1 MSTDQRRLQSESEHG
16 KVGSRGLPDLRFHH
30 VTCFTLLSSDWDPTR
45 PMNNGLLKDDKTSS
59 RAITALS
66 KQFDTE
72 FRPSGYTDWLIK
84 VVSAVF
90 AGVGENGK
98 TEGKR
103 NVSHFPSNTHQLSW
117 SFSLGVKK
125 KNLWKSHGSKKSLAA
140 LCIALTSVFSVTI
153 SVTCEVAQLHPKCLR
168 ETHSLGVKRVKF
180 TEQASAGLLLQRWFF
195 TLSICQHNI
204 SKSNFTD

>member
-1 MSTDQRRLQSESEHG
+1 
-16 KVGSRGLPDLRFHH
+16 
-30 VTCFTLLSSDWDPTR
+30 
-45 PMNNGLLKDDKTSS
+45 MNNGLLKDDKTSS

-125 KNLWKSHGSKKSLAA
+125 KIYENLTDQKKA
-140 LCIALTSVFSVTI
+140 
-153 SVTCEVAQLHPKCLR
+153 
-168 ETHSLGVKRVKF
+168 
-180 TEQASAGLLLQRWFF
+180 
-195 TLSICQHNI
+195 
-204 SKSNFTD
+204 